1 MRSACNF
8 GDVYYWLS
16 NLKHGKDRQ
25 YLLSAQIVKK
35 QNGCLSGF
43 EAKGITKTKHLFYLI
58 LSGDRLS
65 SYPA

>member
-43 EAKGITKTKHLFYLI
+43 EAKGITKT
-58 LSGDRLS
+58 
-65 SYPA
+65 